1 MGSAETRPEA
11 ASAGG
16 SIGSQ
21 SQGRARIWQTLPVRR
36 SLGGLILLISAGLFA
51 LAAGAFWMERVAFT
65 PEPTTDTAFAIL
77 GDEEIRL
84 QVASIIAGA
93 DAEAL
98 NASANELRQKVNDIA
113 QIPAGATEMRRFT
126 AAAHARV
133 IGQNDDA
140 VEILP
145 AEQVQIVRTERAA
158 VLPPVTL
165 PVEKVTALAIIGS
178 LTSWVWLVSFAVG
191 AVALLLGLALR
202 PERGEASFA
211 FAYGSAGIGASL
223 LLFGYVIPG
232 FVLGAT
238 SNAVWA
244 GALPRL
250 AAMNRTSTLVAALV
264 FVAIGAAAGFLTSG
278 NRQRRQRSTP
288 LAATRF
294 REPQRWT
301 G

>member
-1 MGSAETRPEA
+1 
-11 ASAGG
+11 
-16 SIGSQ
+16 
-21 SQGRARIWQTLPVRR
+21 VRR

-51 LAAGAFWMERVAFT
+51 LAVGAFWMERVAFT

-98 NASANELRQKVNDIA
+98 GVSANELRQQISDVA
-113 QIPAGATEMRRFT
+113 QIRAGATEMRRFT
-126 AAAHARV
+126 AAAHARI
-133 IGQNDDA
+133 IGENDDT
-140 VEILP
+140 VEITA

-165 PVEKVTALAIIGS
+165 PVERVTSLAVVGS
-178 LTSWVWLVSFAVG
+178 LASWVWLVSFAVG

-211 FAYGSAGIGASL
+211 FACGCAGTGASV
-223 LLFGYVIPG
+223 LLFGYLIPG
-232 FVLGAT
+232 FVLDST
-238 SNAVWA
+238 SDAVWT

-250 AAMNRTSTLVAALV
+250 AAMNRTTTLVAALV
-264 FVAIGAAAGFLTSG
+264 LVAIGGAVSFLTSG

>member
-1 MGSAETRPEA
+1 M
-11 ASAGG
+11 
-16 SIGSQ
+16 
-21 SQGRARIWQTLPVRR
+21 RR

-51 LAAGAFWMERVAFT
+51 LAVGTFWMERVAFT
-65 PEPTTDTAFAIL
+65 PEPTTDAAYAIL

-98 NASANELRQKVNDIA
+98 NVSPNELRQKISDVARIR
-113 QIPAGATEMRRFT
+113 AGATEMRRFT
-126 AAAHARV
+126 ADAHARV
-133 IGQNDDA
+133 IGQNDEP
-140 VEILP
+140 VEILA

-165 PVEKVTALAIIGS
+165 PVERVTVLAVIGS
-178 LTSWVWLVSFAVG
+178 LTSWVWLVSFAIG

-202 PERGEASFA
+202 PERGEATFA
-211 FAYGSAGIGASL
+211 LACGCAGIGVSL
-223 LLFGYVIPG
+223 VLFGYLIPG
-232 FVLGAT
+232 FVLDST
-238 SNAVWA
+238 SDAVWT

-250 AAMNRTSTLVAALV
+250 AAASRTPTLVAALV
-264 FVAIGAAAGFLTSG
+264 FVALGAVTAFLTNG